1 MKNFLSTMK
10 MASCVVLAAFMILT
24 SAGCAKKQVS
34 NRDFKGIT
42 KAVENWVEVQSDTF
56 KTAFVEGFYG
66 KYESNEDW
74 VHAEVYD
81 KNQTPVEKL
90 SSYVTSNFDKKTVH
104 KEDCVSND
112 DGYTVA
118 ISLKTVDFADTLELV
133 YRGTNQAAHL
143 FQKLDLSSD
152 EYPCQINETL
162 DYCLTNL
169 AENEIERAM
178 AKSAF
183 LIDYLEYG
191 EQPVIT
197 QVVLHLD
204 VKKQNGKWVVC
215 AVNGTEFDD
224 EDKKD
229 INDSED
235 VLRTVVEEMFRAE
248 R

>member
-1 MKNFLSTMK
+1 MKNFSGKIK
-10 MASCVVLAAFMILT
+10 MALCVVLAAFMVVA

-42 KAVENWVEVQSDTF
+42 KAVENWVEAQSETF
-56 KTAFVEGFYG
+56 TTAFVEGFYG

-74 VHAEVYD
+74 VYDKVYD
-81 KNQTPVEKL
+81 NNQTPIEKL
-90 SSYVTSNFDKKTVH
+90 SGYVINKFDKKSVH

-112 DGYTVA
+112 EGYTVVVT
-118 ISLKTVDFADTLELV
+118 LKTVDFADTLELI

-143 FQKLDLSSD
+143 FQNLDLSSD
-152 EYPCQINETL
+152 EYPCQINKTL

-169 AENEIERAM
+169 AENETERAM

-183 LIDYLEYG
+183 LIDYLAYG
-191 EQPVIT
+191 EQPVMT

-204 VKKQNGKWVVC
+204 VEKQKGKWVVC

-224 EDKKD
+224 KDKKD
-229 INDSED
+229 NNDSED
-235 VLRTVVEEMFRAE
+235 VLRIAVEQMFRAE